1 MNKLTVLM
9 LLTCFSVSL
18 MLSACSTKAD
28 SGQVLNYK
36 RKFQNFGTN
45 VEQPTKKQTYDV
57 IDLSDGKKVDYNT
70 PIGPS
75 FDIQY

>member
-1 MNKLTVLM
+1 MNKLTILVFLM
-9 LLTCFSVSL
+9 CFSVSL
-18 MLSACSTKAD
+18 LLSACSAKVD
-28 SGQVLNYK
+28 GGQVLNYK
-36 RKFQNFGTN
+36 RKFQNLGAN
-45 VEQPTKKQTYDV
+45 VNQPVKKQSYDV

>member
-9 LLTCFSVSL
+9 CLISFSATVF
-18 MLSACSTKAD
+18 LSACTSSD
-28 SGQVLNYK
+28 SGQMLNYK
-36 RKFQNFGTN
+36 RKFQPASEAKTA
-45 VEQPTKKQTYDV
+45 KQNSYGV
-57 IDLSDGKKVDYNT
+57 IDLSDGKKVNFDA